1 LDESGGR
8 KAGTDGDRGWTNP
21 ENLDQPEQEFDRA
34 LRPRSLEEFVGQD
47 RLRRNLA
54 IAVEAARGRAEPLD
68 HLLFCGPPGLGKTS
82 LAFLLAQEMGSEILV
97 SSGPALTSPKD
108 LVGMLTRLERGDI
121 LFLDEIH
128 RLPRAVEEFLYSAME
143 DQAIDVTLDQ
153 GPAARSLRLHLQPFT
168 LVGATTREGL
178 LAAPFRA
185 RFGIVERLE
194 SYPVDDLIRILQRA
208 SRLLGIDT
216 DDDAA
221 EEIASRSRGVPRVTL
236 RLQRRL
242 RDLAQVRK
250 KASIDLDTC
259 KDGIH
264 ALGIDELGL
273 ESLDRELLHALIQ
286 RGGGPVGL
294 KTLAA
299 CVGES
304 EDTLEVVYEPYLLR
318 LGFLSRTPRGRVATR
333 AAFTH
338 LGAELPPQTIG
349 EGQAGLFGT
358 EA

>member
-1 LDESGGR
+1 MTGKDGG
-8 KAGTDGDRGWTNP
+8 GTWTSP
-21 ENLDQPEQEFDRA
+21 DNLGQQEQDFDRA
-34 LRPRSLEEFVGQD
+34 LRPKSLSEFVGQD
-47 RLRRNLA
+47 RLRANLSVA
-54 IAVEAARGRAEPLD
+54 IEAARGREEPLD
-68 HLLFCGPPGLGKTS
+68 HILFCGPPGLGKTS
-82 LAFLLAQEMGSEILV
+82 LAFLLAAEMGGDILV
-97 SSGPALTSPKD
+97 SSGPALSSPKD
-108 LVGMLTRLERGDI
+108 LVGLLTRLERGDI

-128 RLPRAVEEFLYSAME
+128 RLPRSVEEFLYSAME

-153 GPAARSLRLHLQPFT
+153 GPAARSLRLHLNPFT

-194 SYPVDDLIRILQRA
+194 PYPVADLVAILQRA
-208 SRLLGIDT
+208 SVLLGIET
-216 DDDAA
+216 DFDAA
-221 EEIASRSRGVPRVTL
+221 DAIAHRSRGVPRITL

-250 KASIDLDTC
+250 RSSIDLQIC
-259 KDGIH
+259 HEGIR
-264 ALGIDELGL
+264 ALGIDDLGL
-273 ESLDRELLHALIQ
+273 ENLDRELLQALIQ
-286 RGGGPVGL
+286 RGGGQVGL

-333 AAFTH
+333 KAFEH
-338 LGAELPPQTIG
+338 MGAELPTRDG
-349 EGQAGLFGT
+349 DQADLYGRQ
-358 EA
+358 A